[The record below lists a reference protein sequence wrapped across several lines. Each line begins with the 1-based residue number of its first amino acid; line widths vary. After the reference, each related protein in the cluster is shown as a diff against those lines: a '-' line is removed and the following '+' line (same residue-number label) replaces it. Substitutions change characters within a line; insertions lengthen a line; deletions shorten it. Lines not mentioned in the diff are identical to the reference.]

1 MPISQGPGPAPSGS
15 RLEAYDGASWRT
27 WSALLLAGIMHGAF
41 LLVAY
46 LRPLPPPPRKLP
58 PILMDVVVKPPP
70 PPEPAPPEP
79 PPPEPVPPPKAPQTP
94 QVKPP
99 PPSRSLP
106 KDLQPVKRDN
116 NETDSGPAI
125 VVPEQPPSPPT
136 SNEPPAGP
144 PTGPI
149 NLFPKSLVGVVGGPG
164 VNGPVPKGPDRL
176 LKDERLAEK
185 KGPEFELVPEKGGGL
200 KFEGK
205 NFIAHIKPD
214 GSLQFDNRF
223 PIGFNKGG
231 TFSFDLT
238 DLAMRGAKQDPYY
251 AEKRRFMDF
260 SEKVRT
266 DLRKKAIQERNEN
279 ALSSLS
285 QQLHSLW
292 NSGRPAS
299 ERRRELF
306 EKWSE
311 CTDDKDDTLGRK
323 GRRAI
328 EDFIRTYLPAG
339 SPEAF
344 TSDELSRFA
353 GERQGQPPFDPYR
366 TGVR

>member
-1 MPISQGPGPAPSGS
+1 MRISEGPAQPAPSGS

-136 SNEPPAGP
+136 SSENGAASRPSSAKDAHCLRLQPS
-144 PTGPI
+144 
-149 NLFPKSLVGVVGGPG
+149 SLATILRRVSNWYWSRNRRWTLDRNNSCSS
-164 VNGPVPKGPDRL
+164 VNW
-176 LKDERLAEK
+176 
-185 KGPEFELVPEKGGGL
+185 
-200 KFEGK
+200 
-205 NFIAHIKPD
+205 ISI
-214 GSLQFDNRF
+214 RF
-223 PIGFNKGG
+223 P
-231 TFSFDLT
+231 
-238 DLAMRGAKQDPYY
+238 
-251 AEKRRFMDF
+251 
-260 SEKVRT
+260 
-266 DLRKKAIQERNEN
+266 
-279 ALSSLS
+279 
-285 QQLHSLW
+285 
-292 NSGRPAS
+292 
-299 ERRRELF
+299 
-306 EKWSE
+306 
-311 CTDDKDDTLGRK
+311 
-323 GRRAI
+323 
-328 EDFIRTYLPAG
+328 
-339 SPEAF
+339 
-344 TSDELSRFA
+344 
-353 GERQGQPPFDPYR
+353 
-366 TGVR
+366 

>member
-1 MPISQGPGPAPSGS
+1 MRG
-15 RLEAYDGASWRT
+15 
-27 WSALLLAGIMHGAF
+27 ALLIAALLHAAF
-41 LLVAY
+41 LLIAY
-46 LRPLPPPPRKLP
+46 LRPPPPSKKRGQR
-58 PILMDVVVKPPP
+58 IVMEVVTKPPP
-70 PPEPAPPEP
+70 PEVQP
-79 PPPEPVPPPKAPQTP
+79 PPP
-94 QVKPP
+94 PP
-99 PPSRSLP
+99 PPPTPPPATPQPATPQPAARRPLP
-106 KDLQPVKRDN
+106 RELQPVERTTPS
-116 NETDSGPAI
+116 EPGSSAI
-125 VVPEQPPSPPT
+125 VVPPQPPQPPV
-136 SNEPPAGP
+136 EP
-144 PTGPI
+144 
-149 NLFPKSLVGVVGGPG
+149 GGPQ
-164 VNGPVPKGPDRL
+164 PKGPVNLFDRGTL
-176 LKDERLAEK
+176 GKSLGLTGYAGNAPKGEDRMIKDSRLDEK
-185 KGPEFELVPEKGGGL
+185 KAPDFELVPEKGGGF
-200 KFEGK
+200 KCETR

-214 GSLQFDNRF
+214 GGLEFENRF

-323 GRRAI
+323 GRRTI

-366 TGVR
+366 TGIR

>member
-1 MPISQGPGPAPSGS
+1 MT
-15 RLEAYDGASWRT
+15 WRMRG
-27 WSALLLAGIMHGAF
+27 ALLIAAGLHAAF
-41 LLVAY
+41 LLIAY
-46 LRPLPPPPRKLP
+46 LRPQPPSNKRGQR
-58 PILMDVVVKPPP
+58 ILMEVVTKPPP
-70 PPEPAPPEP
+70 PPEVPPPPP
-79 PPPEPVPPPKAPQTP
+79 PPPESTP
-94 QVKPP
+94 QPAVPEPAKQQA
-99 PPSRSLP
+99 SRRPLP
-106 KDLQPVKRDN
+106 KELQPVN
-116 NETDSGPAI
+116 PNSPSEPGSSAI
-125 VVPEQPPSPPT
+125 VVPPQPPQPP
-136 SNEPPAGP
+136 EAPGGP
-144 PTGPI
+144 QPKGPI
-149 NLFPKSLVGVVGGPG
+149 NLFDRGTLGKSLGLTGYAG
-164 VNGPVPKGPDRL
+164 NAPKGEDRMI
-176 LKDERLAEK
+176 KDSRLEEK
-185 KGPEFELVPEKGGGL
+185 KVPDFELIPEKGGG
-200 KFEGK
+200 FRAETR

-214 GSLQFDNRF
+214 GALEFENRF

-260 SEKVRT
+260 SEKVRN

-279 ALSSLS
+279 ALSSLG

-292 NSGRPAS
+292 NSGRPAA

-353 GERQGQPPFDPYR
+353 SERQGQPPFDPYR
-366 TGVR
+366 TGIR